1 MLIRNGSTRRRVL
14 GWRWARVGCALGARL
29 EFREEAG
36 AVALTEPLRPQ

>member
-29 EFREEAG
+29 ELTEAAG
-36 AVALTEPLRPQ
+36 AAALTEPLGP